1 MGSKVACV
9 DIDGEGCAETAK
21 AINRHGG
28 MAKSY
33 KVDVT
38 DRKQI
43 RNMHATVVKE
53 LGPVDI
59 VVNNAGI
66 VLAHMYVNPESDQL
80 IENLINVNLLG
91 QIWVSPAY
99 SERPYN
105 PQHCTGS
112 ALAIVLSRR

>member
-1 MGSKVACV
+1 LGAKVACV

-28 MAKSY
+28 MAKDY

-43 RNMHATVVKE
+43 RNMHETVIKE

-80 IENLINVNLLG
+80 IEDLINVNLLG
-91 QIWVSPAY
+91 QIWVSSAMPK
-99 SERPYN
+99 S
-105 PQHCTGS
+105 QH
-112 ALAIVLSRR
+112 